1 MRSLLTINNLC
12 KNYRR
17 SNGFFSSSLE
27 NAYQDINFSLD
38 KGKTVSIIG
47 ESGSGKSTLVQ
58 TIAGLRTQTSGSI
71 YLRGNALNEVSLQE
85 RCKSIRMLFHAPSSS
100 LNPKATIGRILSAPL
115 KLNSNLTA
123 IESDQQIKNTLA
135 LVGLLPDYL
144 AFYPN
149 MLSSVQQHQ
158 VALARA
164 MILDPDIIIADE
176 ILAGLDISLRFKI
189 VNLLL
194 NIQEKKE
201 VSYIIVAH
209 NMNLIRHI
217 SDHIIVMHEG
227 KIVEN
232 DTTENIC
239 NFPKSNKTKHLLQSH
254 QPDYRK

>member
-1 MRSLLTINNLC
+1 MQPLLTINNLC

-17 SNGFFSSSLE
+17 SNSLFSSSLE
-27 NAYQDINFSLD
+27 SAYKNINLTLQT
-38 KGKTVSIIG
+38 GKTLSIIG

-58 TIAGLRTQTSGSI
+58 TIAGLRQQTSGNI
-71 YLRGNALNEVSLQE
+71 YLRGKALTELSTQE

-100 LNPKATIGRILSAPL
+100 LNPKATIGRILIAPL
-115 KLNSNLTA
+115 LLNSNLTM
-123 IESDQQIKNTLA
+123 IECEQRIKDTLG

-149 MLSSVQQHQ
+149 MLSSIQQHQ

-164 MILDPDIIIADE
+164 MVLEPDIIIADE

-194 NIQEKKE
+194 TIQEKKG
-201 VSYIIVAH
+201 VSYIFVAH
-209 NMNLIRHI
+209 NMNLVRHI
-217 SDHIIVMHEG
+217 SDHIIVMHNG

-232 DTTENIC
+232 DTTENVY
-239 NFPKSNKTKHLLQSH
+239 NYPKSQKTKHLLLSH

>member
-1 MRSLLTINNLC
+1 MNTLLHVNNLS
-12 KNYRR
+12 KRYRR
-17 SNGFFSSSLE
+17 STGLFRSDIQSAYE
-27 NAYQDINFSLD
+27 NVDFTLGESR
-38 KGKTVSIIG
+38 TVSIIG

-58 TIAGLRTQTSGSI
+58 TIAGLRHQTSGEI
-71 YLRGNALNEVSLQE
+71 FLRGKPLSELTLQE
-85 RCKSIRMLFHAPSSS
+85 RCKSIRMLFHAPSDS
-100 LNPKATIGRILSAPL
+100 LNPKVTIGRILSAPL
-115 KLNSNLTA
+115 ELNSNLTA
-123 IESDQQIKNTLA
+123 IEREKQIKSTLN

-144 AFYPN
+144 AFYPD

-176 ILAGLDISLRFKI
+176 VLAGLDISLRFKL

-194 NIQEKKE
+194 NIQEQKK

-209 NMNLIRHI
+209 NMNLVRHI
-217 SDHIIVMHEG
+217 SDRIIVMHQG

-232 DTTENIC
+232 DITENVYSSPI
-239 NFPKSNKTKHLLQSH
+239 SNKTKHLLQSH

>member
-1 MRSLLTINNLC
+1 MQSLLTINNLC

-17 SNGFFSSSLE
+17 SHGFFSSSKQ

-38 KGKTVSIIG
+38 QGKTLSIIG

-58 TIAGLRTQTSGSI
+58 TIAGLRHQTSGNV
-71 YLRGNALNEVSLQE
+71 YLHGKAVSEFTLQE
-85 RCKSIRMLFHAPSSS
+85 RCKSIRMLFHAPGSS
-100 LNPKATIGRILSAPL
+100 LNPKATIGRILTAPL
-115 KLNSNLTA
+115 KLNSNLTT
-123 IESDQQIKNTLA
+123 IQSDQQIKETLA

-144 AFYPN
+144 NFYPN

-164 MILDPDIIIADE
+164 MILDPEIIIADE

-194 NIQEKKE
+194 NIQEKKG
-201 VSYIIVAH
+201 VSYIFVAH
-209 NMNLIRHI
+209 NMNLVRHI

-227 KIVEN
+227 KIVEKG
-232 DTTENIC
+232 TTESIYTS
-239 NFPKSNKTKHLLQSH
+239 PKSNKTKHLLQSH

>member
-1 MRSLLTINNLC
+1 MNNLLNVNNLS
-12 KNYRR
+12 KRYRR
-17 SNGFFSSSLE
+17 STGLFRSEIQSAYE
-27 NAYQDINFSLD
+27 NIDFTLGESR
-38 KGKTVSIIG
+38 TVSIIG

-58 TIAGLRTQTSGSI
+58 TIAGLRNQSSGEI
-71 YLRGNALNEVSLQE
+71 FLRGRPLSELTLQE
-85 RCKSIRMLFHAPSSS
+85 RCKSIRMLFHAPSDS
-100 LNPKATIGRILSAPL
+100 LNPKVTIGRILSAPL
-115 KLNSNLTA
+115 ELNSSLTA
-123 IESDQQIKNTLA
+123 IEREKQVKATLN

-144 AFYPN
+144 AFYPD

-176 ILAGLDISLRFKI
+176 VLAGLDITLRFKL

-194 NIQEKKE
+194 NIQEQKK

-209 NMNLIRHI
+209 NMNLVRHI
-217 SDHIIVMHEG
+217 SDRIIVMHQG

-232 DTTENIC
+232 DITENVYSA
-239 NFPKSNKTKHLLQSH
+239 PKSNKTKHLLQSH

>member
-1 MRSLLTINNLC
+1 MQNLLNINNLC
-12 KNYRR
+12 KKYRR
-17 SNGFFSSSLE
+17 SNGLFTSSIQQ
-27 NAYQDINFSLD
+27 AYSDINFSLD
-38 KGKTVSIIG
+38 EGKTLSIIG

-58 TIAGLRTQTSGSI
+58 TIAGLRSQTTGDI
-71 YLRGNALNEVSLQE
+71 FLRGTPLSKLSLQQ
-85 RCKSIRMLFHAPSSS
+85 RCKSIRMLFHAPSNS

-115 KLNSNLTA
+115 KLNSNFTA
-123 IESDQQIKNTLA
+123 IEREQQIKDTLN

-164 MILDPDIIIADE
+164 MILEPEIIIADE
-176 ILAGLDISLRFKI
+176 ILAGLDISLRFKL

-194 NIQEKKE
+194 DIQEKKG

-209 NMNLIRHI
+209 NMNLVRHI
-217 SDHIIVMHEG
+217 SDNIIVMHDG
-227 KIVEN
+227 VIVEN
-232 DTTENIC
+232 DTTENVY
-239 NFPKSNKTKHLLQSH
+239 NSPKSTKTKHLLQSH